1 LTVIDLFTFV
11 LNIIDYLAST
21 PPTDTDLHLHTTTEF
36 FFFSFLNWKHL
47 IDVQRKWIDDKW
59 SSHGFTLDSSWVSR
73 DKKKKHVKSV
83 VIMSLLRPSLMV
95 PDSVTELY
103 SRETQL
109 HREK

>member
-1 LTVIDLFTFV
+1 
-11 LNIIDYLAST
+11 
-21 PPTDTDLHLHTTTEF
+21 
-36 FFFSFLNWKHL
+36 
-47 IDVQRKWIDDKW
+47 
-59 SSHGFTLDSSWVSR
+59 
-73 DKKKKHVKSV
+73 